1 VESSLLL
8 CCQHWDFA
16 ASLGSRDFALL
27 LAGVRCVFA
36 NSWHLQ
42 GKTSDPFI
50 SSGGCGPGNALQI
63 ISLFGQLV
71 SMAFFF
77 FSTQH
82 ISALFVKSPPVYC
95 LCDSAGTT
103 DLKCSHDSD
112 LLCGMTRGKQ
122 QEETW
127 GLKITAVSSREATE
141 TAKGC
146 FIPLP
151 LIRALPHQQA
161 LT

>member
-1 VESSLLL
+1 MS
-8 CCQHWDFA
+8 
-16 ASLGSRDFALL
+16 
-27 LAGVRCVFA
+27 A
-36 NSWHLQ
+36 NSWPLR

-63 ISLFGQLV
+63 ISLFGQQV

-77 FSTQH
+77 VVGFFFCFSPTQH
-82 ISALFVKSPPVYC
+82 ISALCVKSPPVYC

-127 GLKITAVSSREATE
+127 GLKITAASSREATE

-146 FIPLP
+146 FIPSTPDQSPATPAGIDLSVYW
-151 LIRALPHQQA
+151 
-161 LT
+161 

>member
-1 VESSLLL
+1 MSLQIPGIFKVKPLTPSSVVGAVVQEMH
-8 CCQHWDFA
+8 CK
-16 ASLGSRDFALL
+16 L
-27 LAGVRCVFA
+27 LAYLA
-36 NSWHLQ
+36 SWFLW
-42 GKTSDPFI
+42 
-50 SSGGCGPGNALQI
+50 L
-63 ISLFGQLV
+63 
-71 SMAFFF
+71 FFF